1 MAGPWRIVD
10 GRGGPAGKLTA
21 AARAWALARLGRAD
35 GRQPQLPDA
44 ALAAEFAALGAPLPE
59 GSVPEGVDDTAF
71 SVLPA
76 NWAAVTAFLACETQW
91 RVAVGFGAPPMW
103 LGLDYAGVDVVLRR
117 TGSKA
122 DFADLQAMEA
132 AALDVFSEGGP

>member
-1 MAGPWRIVD
+1 
-10 GRGGPAGKLTA
+10 
-21 AARAWALARLGRAD
+21 LGA
-35 GRQPQLPDA
+35 QLPPELLAPEPDA
-44 ALAAEFAALGAPLPE
+44 E
-59 GSVPEGVDDTAF
+59 GFEVM
-71 SVLPA
+71 PA
-76 NWAAVTAFLACETQW
+76 NWAAVIAFLACETQW
-91 RVAVGFGAPPMW
+91 RVAVGFGGPYW